1 MQSVGKILRDCSSG
15 KRIGIEYRF
24 DGWRLAFG
32 PSKGNR
38 GMLYIA
44 LETPRGTEY
53 LGWVKTRA
61 EVFAW
66 VEDRIASYKRAGL

>member
-1 MQSVGKILRDCSSG
+1 MRVIGKALTYG
-15 KRIGIEYRF
+15 GTEYRF

-32 PSKGNR
+32 PSIGER

-44 LETPRGTEY
+44 LENPRGWES
-53 LGWVKTRA
+53 LNWVETRV

-66 VEDRIASYKRAGL
+66 VEKCIARYKELGL